1 MSLILFVAERR
12 CILHLVFKVKVK
24 VCFIVNSATC
34 TIHTYRELK
43 LRYSE
48 FSGAWGKRGEGGQGR
63 EGVQLPD
70 SLMDEAVFQSVGPG
84 LETPQSPP

>member
-1 MSLILFVAERR
+1 M
-12 CILHLVFKVKVK
+12 C
-24 VCFIVNSATC
+24 VCVCVCVCGWGWWWWWGGGQSSVV
-34 TIHTYRELK
+34 R
-43 LRYSE
+43 
-48 FSGAWGKRGEGGQGR
+48 GGKRGEGGQGR